1 MPQSDK
7 IKGWCDLIRH
17 RYESYLKTAFYF
29 KDEALRRSFEQALQ
43 QERLATDAFPEQGR
57 GFNSD
62 KNAHEL
68 AKEFFPDPEGLF
80 PALIDGNLYS
90 HQSEA
95 IRQVC
100 HNGSNIVVATG
111 TASGKTESFLYP
123 VLFELFRQHQSG
135 ELKQPGVRAL
145 ILYPMNAL
153 ANDQRKRMGKIC
165 EDLRDKG
172 SDFSFTFGQYIGE
185 TPEKEI
191 RQNDSQRKKRIYPGE
206 IVSRE
211 EMRKNP
217 PHILLTNYSMLE
229 YLLIRPGD
237 SALFDRGAGTHWQFI
252 ILDEAHQYRGTKG
265 MEMAMLI
272 RRLKQR
278 IRGGGRGERTFR
290 CIATSATITSDE
302 SQKNRQKVAQFA
314 GNLFDE
320 KFDDGN
326 IIFASKKKAEEEII
340 RYHTFIRALEGAFL
354 LHDKGN
360 DKIVLNRNSG
370 PGENGEAPPEPL
382 EIALCRDCGQH
393 YYVGHVGSVAK
404 GWLSEAARDPSD
416 SLFGVTYL
424 LPLTHDEKNIGKE
437 KIYNLCKFCGNL
449 SEKELSCHR
458 HAVIQVHRCENHLIH
473 LDQIKKCFA
482 CGSTRGNIG
491 DPVQEIVHGADG
503 PNMVI
508 ATALHEKLHDQCV
521 NSENNEASRILAF
534 ADSRQDAAFFA
545 WYAEDFY
552 RKIRNRNLILRAMG
566 EEDDSE
572 YGLSMEYLKNRLL
585 RVCEK
590 YDIFPPGK
598 PPGRK
603 KRDALAMIYS
613 ELLTDD
619 KRISLQATGLAKWYF
634 QFLPEFAPKYLLN
647 PPWNFSEQE
656 ATDLIQEILMELC
669 SRGAVKLTEGPN
681 EPRFDEVHKYKQVA
695 KKILLTENGGGDI
708 ALLNSWGWSFR
719 YLQKILGNTELSGNE
734 KDRAIRKALKSVAR
748 ACINS
753 GSEPLWSRVDES
765 SAYQLNLDWLHISPR
780 SPSTPLFECDT
791 CARIYFRNIRGV
803 CPRVGCPGKL
813 CESGK
818 NLESNLYFML
828 YHNDKLP
835 PALRSEEHTAQI
847 KSEEARNRQEQFIK
861 GEINLLSSSTTFEVG
876 VNLSSLEAVFMRNV
890 PPEPFNYIQRAG
902 RAGRG
907 EAPGIVVTYCRR
919 NPHDLYHFENPE
931 ARIMRG
937 EIRPPILDLKNEKII
952 LRHIAATVFSL
963 YFRKH
968 RDRFKNLRN
977 FVKDWK
983 NPEARKDFHKF
994 CCEKEG
1000 NLLALLKRIVPPEMH
1015 GPLLDE
1021 SKWIAAIAGDHN
1033 SDGDYG
1039 LLAKAEKMACD
1050 DYLSLEMRYKAA
1062 ENENSKRP
1070 DRIESRM
1077 KTIAEEGVLNFLSR
1091 KAIIPKYGFP
1101 VDVVELDIKKYDEN
1115 RVTLQRDLS
1124 QAIAEYAPGSK
1135 VVADKLEW
1143 KSYGI
1148 KTIEGKEPPIFHY
1161 QSDEKNRNFQILSS
1175 NNRRRHGKK
1184 FIIPQFGFV
1193 TQLFYEP
1200 KPPDRRAQRL
1210 FTTRPYF
1217 VNFHKNPQNLS
1228 FPPVTISRPTPGEM
1242 VILCNGR
1249 RGAGF
1254 NICQSCY
1261 AGFPENAGLP
1271 EKKDWH
1277 WTPTGETC
1285 TGSLENFSLGQRFV
1299 TDVVRLQFAH
1309 NKLTEQWNAYSLAYA
1324 LLLGAAQTLQLPDND
1339 LNVTITG
1346 GEGPDTYA
1354 IILYDNVPGGAG
1366 LVANLC
1372 DEDIL
1377 RETLK
1382 KSQERMSGECGCDSS
1397 CYGCLRSYRNQFAHP
1412 HLNRKRALEFLNLAT
1427 EIK

>member
-1 MPQSDK
+1 MPVER
-7 IKGWCDLIRH
+7 GC
-17 RYESYLKTAFYF
+17 A
-29 KDEALRRSFEQALQ
+29 RS
-43 QERLATDAFPEQGR
+43 
-57 GFNSD
+57 
-62 KNAHEL
+62 
-68 AKEFFPDPEGLF
+68 
-80 PALIDGNLYS
+80 
-90 HQSEA
+90 
-95 IRQVC
+95 
-100 HNGSNIVVATG
+100 
-111 TASGKTESFLYP
+111 
-123 VLFELFRQHQSG
+123 
-135 ELKQPGVRAL
+135 
-145 ILYPMNAL
+145 
-153 ANDQRKRMGKIC
+153 
-165 EDLRDKG
+165 
-172 SDFSFTFGQYIGE
+172 
-185 TPEKEI
+185 
-191 RQNDSQRKKRIYPGE
+191 
-206 IVSRE
+206 
-211 EMRKNP
+211 
-217 PHILLTNYSMLE
+217 
-229 YLLIRPGD
+229 
-237 SALFDRGAGTHWQFI
+237 
-252 ILDEAHQYRGTKG
+252 
-265 MEMAMLI
+265 
-272 RRLKQR
+272 
-278 IRGGGRGERTFR
+278 
-290 CIATSATITSDE
+290 
-302 SQKNRQKVAQFA
+302 
-314 GNLFDE
+314 
-320 KFDDGN
+320 
-326 IIFASKKKAEEEII
+326 
-340 RYHTFIRALEGAFL
+340 
-354 LHDKGN
+354 
-360 DKIVLNRNSG
+360 
-370 PGENGEAPPEPL
+370 
-382 EIALCRDCGQH
+382 
-393 YYVGHVGSVAK
+393 
-404 GWLSEAARDPSD
+404 SD
-416 SLFGVTYL
+416 SSFGVIYL
-424 LPLTHDEKNIGKE
+424 LPLTNNEKDIGKE
-437 KIYNLCKFCGNL
+437 KIYNLCRFCGDL
-449 SEKELSCHR
+449 SQKELSCHR
-458 HAVIQVHRCENHLIH
+458 HAVIQVRLCENHLIH

-482 CGSTRGNIG
+482 CGYGLGI
-491 DPVQEIVHGADG
+491 DPVQEIIHGADG
-503 PNMVI
+503 PNTII
-508 ATALHEKLHDQCV
+508 AITLHEKLHDQCV

-545 WYAEDFY
+545 WYAENFY
-552 RKIRNRNLILRAMG
+552 REIRNRNLILRAMG

-572 YGLSMEYLKNRLL
+572 YGLSIEELKYRLL
-585 RVCEK
+585 RICQK
-590 YDIFPPGK
+590 HGIFPPDK
-598 PPGRK
+598 LPGRK
-603 KRDALAMIYS
+603 KRDTLAMIYS
-613 ELLTDD
+613 ELLTD
-619 KRISLQATGLAKWYF
+619 KRRISLQETGLANWYF
-634 QFLPEFAPKYLLN
+634 QIPPKFVIPKILFN
-647 PPWNFSEQE
+647 PPWNFSERE

-681 EPRFDEVHKYKQVA
+681 EPRFGKGQKRKQVIR
-695 KKILLTENGGGDI
+695 KILLTENSQRGSDI
-708 ALLNSWGWSFR
+708 ALLSPRHRAFQYRAFR
-719 YLQKILGNTELSGNE
+719 YLQKILGDTELSGNA
-734 KDRAIRKALKSVAR
+734 KDRAIKEALKSVAR

-753 GSEPLWSRVDES
+753 GSEPLWSRADDES
-765 SAYQLNLDWLHISPR
+765 LAYQLNLEWLHIMPR
-780 SPSTPLFECDT
+780 TPSTPLFECDT

-813 CESGK
+813 GESDK
-818 NLESNLYFML
+818 KLENNLYFML

-876 VNLSSLEAVFMRNV
+876 VDLSSLETVFMRNV

-907 EAPGIVVTYCRR
+907 EAPGLVVTYCRR

-931 ARIMRG
+931 ERIMRG

-968 RDRFKNLRN
+968 KDRFKNLKN

-983 NPEARKDFHKF
+983 NPRARKDFHEF

-1000 NLLALLKRIVPPEMH
+1000 ELLALLKRIVPPQMH

-1021 SKWIAAIAGDHN
+1021 SRWIAAVAGDHN
-1033 SDGDYG
+1033 SDGDLG

-1050 DYLSLEMRYKAA
+1050 DYLSLEMRYEAA
-1062 ENENSKRP
+1062 KNENSRRP
-1070 DRIESRM
+1070 DRIEGRM
-1077 KTIAEEGVLNFLSR
+1077 KTIADEKVLNFLSR

-1115 RVTLQRDLS
+1115 RVILRRDLS

-1143 KSYGI
+1143 ESYGI
-1148 KTIEGKEPPIFHY
+1148 KTIEGKEPPIFYY
-1161 QSDEKNRNFQILSS
+1161 QSDEKNRNFQILPSDNLGS
-1175 NNRRRHGKK
+1175 HGKK

-1200 KPPDRRAQRL
+1200 KRPDRRAQRL

-1217 VNFHKNPQNLS
+1217 VNFHKTPQNLN

-1242 VILCNGR
+1242 VILCKGK

-1254 NICQSCY
+1254 RICQSCY
-1261 AGFPENAGLP
+1261 ASPLEIR
-1271 EKKDWH
+1271 DWH

-1285 TGSLENFSLGQRFV
+1285 TGALENFSLGQRFV
-1299 TDVVRLQFAH
+1299 TDVVRLQFTH
-1309 NKLTEQWNAYSLAYA
+1309 NRLTEQWDAYSLAYA